1 MFGLFRYPPS
11 HEWLENCFPFD
22 VNRSVL
28 PDERCSLFSIR
39 EMVQF
44 ISVEIMYGGESVQ
57 NISKDDVQ
65 SIEIGIKNLVLVF
78 SNGLTV
84 HYYNLCYNT

>member
-1 MFGLFRYPPS
+1 MIFDSQIFFLAIYPANRCRVFGLFRYPPS

-39 EMVQF
+39 EWYKQYRNIEF
-44 ISVEIMYGGESVQ
+44 ISVEIMYGE
-57 NISKDDVQ
+57 
-65 SIEIGIKNLVLVF
+65 NLFKTLARMMSRV
-78 SNGLTV
+78 
-84 HYYNLCYNT
+84 

>member
-1 MFGLFRYPPS
+1 MKGVVYFLF
-11 HEWLENCFPFD
+11 
-22 VNRSVL
+22 
-28 PDERCSLFSIR
+28 ERWYKQYRNI
-39 EMVQF
+39 EF
-44 ISVEIMYGGESVQ
+44 ISVEIMYVGESVQ

>member
-1 MFGLFRYPPS
+1 MGSEMCIRDRFGLFRYPPS

-39 EMVQF
+39 EMVQAV
-44 ISVEIMYGGESVQ
+44 S
-57 NISKDDVQ
+57 
-65 SIEIGIKNLVLVF
+65 
-78 SNGLTV
+78 
-84 HYYNLCYNT
+84 